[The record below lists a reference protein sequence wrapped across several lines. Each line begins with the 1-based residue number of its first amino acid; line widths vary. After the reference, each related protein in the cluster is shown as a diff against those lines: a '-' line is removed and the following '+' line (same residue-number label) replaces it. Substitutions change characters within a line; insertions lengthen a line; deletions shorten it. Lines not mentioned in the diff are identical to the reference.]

1 MPSSSSV
8 LLRALTIACCIAAT
22 TQAGAQYAEPIGVQP
37 AELIAVQTVEPD
49 TALME
54 GPVDPCLF
62 RSEGCTAPQRADMC
76 ESAGYR
82 TASRIGAAT
91 AFAGA
96 QAVLWSYF
104 ENAWWSGEE
113 AKGFFFRADWD
124 DDMRD
129 QDKFGHFFGGYHLT
143 RIGAAVLRNACISPN
158 KAIALSAIY
167 ATLFQLQIEIW
178 DARFEKYGFSYPD
191 LIANTAGMA
200 YAVAQQKYP
209 TLQRIKPT
217 ISYSRS
223 AAMRARDAG
232 RIPDSEI
239 RTSLD
244 YSGQTYWI
252 SSEVDPFL
260 PPAARPY
267 WPDVL
272 RFSVGHSITDWIDPV
287 TGQSKRAQRKI
298 LLSLDFD
305 ASKLPGEHPLWRTVK
320 NTISYIRLPAP
331 ALQIAPSFEGIGWYR

>member
-1 MPSSSSV
+1 MPSYSPA

-22 TQAGAQYAEPIGVQP
+22 TQAGAQHADPAGVR
-37 AELIAVQTVEPD
+37 VVSSD
-49 TALME
+49 SALMN
-54 GPVDPCLF
+54 GALDPCLS
-62 RSEGCTAPQRADMC
+62 RSAACASPPVADRC
-76 ESAGYR
+76 ESATYR
-82 TASRIGAAT
+82 AATRTGAAT
-91 AFAGA
+91 AFVGA
-96 QAVLWSYF
+96 QAVLWRYF

-143 RIGAAVLRNACISPN
+143 RIGDAVLRNACISPK
-158 KAIALSAIY
+158 KAIAISAIY
-167 ATLFQLQIEIW
+167 ATLFQLQIEVW

-191 LIANTAGMA
+191 LLANTAGMT

-209 TLQRIKPT
+209 VLQRIKPT

-232 RIPDSEI
+232 KLPDSEI

-244 YSGQTYWI
+244 YSGQTYWV
-252 SSEVDPFL
+252 SAEVDPFL
-260 PPAARPY
+260 PTEARKY
-267 WPDVL
+267 WPDAV
-272 RFSVGHSITDWIDPV
+272 RFSIGHSITDWIDPQ

-298 LLSLDFD
+298 LLSLDLD
-305 ASKLPGEHPLWRTVK
+305 ASKLPGEHPIWRTVK
-320 NTISYIRLPAP
+320 STLSYIRLPAP
-331 ALQIAPSFEGIGWYR
+331 AIQITPGFDAIGWYR

>member
-1 MPSSSSV
+1 MPSFSPT
-8 LLRALTIACCIAAT
+8 LLRSLTIACCIAAT
-22 TQAGAQYAEPIGVQP
+22 TQAAAQHAEPVGFR
-37 AELIAVQTVEPD
+37 AEAAD
-49 TALME
+49 TTLME
-54 GPVDPCLF
+54 GALDPCVANSAACAYPKPVDRCDSP
-62 RSEGCTAPQRADMC
+62 TYRAV
-76 ESAGYR
+76 SR
-82 TASRIGAAT
+82 TAAAGA
-91 AFAGA
+91 FIGA

-143 RIGAAVLRNACISPN
+143 RIGAAVLRNGCISPA
-158 KAIALSAIY
+158 KSIVIAAAY

-200 YAVAQQKYP
+200 YAVAQEKYP
-209 TLQRIKPT
+209 KLQRVKPT

-239 RTSLD
+239 RASLD
-244 YSGQTYWI
+244 YSGQTYWM
-252 SSEVDPFL
+252 SAEVDPFL
-260 PPAARPY
+260 PPEARKY
-267 WPDVL
+267 WPDAV

-287 TGQSKRAQRKI
+287 TGQSKRARRKV
-298 LLSLDFD
+298 LLSLDLD
-305 ASKLPGEHPLWRTVK
+305 ASKLPGDHPLWRTVK

-331 ALQIAPSFEGIGWYR
+331 ALQITPSFKGIGWYR